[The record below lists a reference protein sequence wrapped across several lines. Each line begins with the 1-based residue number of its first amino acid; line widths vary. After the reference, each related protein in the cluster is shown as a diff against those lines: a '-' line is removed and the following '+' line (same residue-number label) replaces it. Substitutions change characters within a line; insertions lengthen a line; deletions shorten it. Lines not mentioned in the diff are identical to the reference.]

1 MVNTVCQDE
10 LMEMTLLGSTQFRLP
25 QRPAGYI
32 LPIEGGDV
40 DCLLPSGLL
49 AFNMSFQWS

>member
-40 DCLLPSGLL
+40 DRLLPSGLL